1 MMHVQEETEVCGSVS
16 QGPIGY
22 LIMVQG
28 RNESVSIIWGKKVSS
43 SPVVHSREVEEE
55 VEEEEE
61 EEDSPLHSFLL
72 LLLVMTTLSFP
83 K

>member
-1 MMHVQEETEVCGSVS
+1 MMMRVQEETEVCGSVS

-55 VEEEEE
+55 
-61 EEDSPLHSFLL
+61 
-72 LLLVMTTLSFP
+72 